1 MALGLCYT
9 IKENYLLLLVIA
21 TVVSY
26 FVCMVVS
33 IIAQKSMWNFKT
45 VDVSN
50 CTVSMS
56 ELMKYS
62 VPFILSMGVTT
73 LFQAIDKISLN
84 YYCTY
89 TEVGIYS
96 STMT

>member
-1 MALGLCYT
+1 MIDVYKRQLIYIIVALGLCYT

-56 ELMKYS
+56 ELMKRC
-62 VPFILSMGVTT
+62 V
-73 LFQAIDKISLN
+73 
-84 YYCTY
+84 
-89 TEVGIYS
+89 
-96 STMT
+96 